1 MFSLSSQFQSKLSTC
16 CGRHSFVLILLE
28 KGMRV
33 GVGRGVADGRGEV
46 LCSLARPITVK
57 VALGLLACMPVFALD
72 AALQRQAM
80 TRFASVHLHRRRV
93 ALLRLVD

>member
-16 CGRHSFVLILLE
+16 CGLHSFVLILLE

-46 LCSLARPITVK
+46 LCSLARPITI
-57 VALGLLACMPVFALD
+57 
-72 AALQRQAM
+72 
-80 TRFASVHLHRRRV
+80 
-93 ALLRLVD
+93 